1 MMEADP
7 LVEKMLDGIIQDLP
21 FKTRDEVCLL
31 INDLG
36 ATTFMELLI
45 VNRKASQILREK
57 GIKIYDTLI
66 GSYCTCQE
74 MAGFSI
80 TLMKLDDELKKY
92 YDMPANSLGFRKV

>member
-1 MMEADP
+1 MKADP
-7 LVEKMLDGIIQDLP
+7 LAEKMLDKIITDLP
-21 FKTRDEVCLL
+21 FKTGDEVCLL

-45 VNRKASQILREK
+45 VNRKVAQVLRDK
-57 GIKIYDTLI
+57 GIKVYDTLI

-92 YDMPANSLGFRKV
+92 YDMPVSSLGFSKM